1 MRQRVLQVLWPA
13 FIVAGVF
20 EALVFA
26 VVDPRDL
33 RWFGGPA
40 IDWAP
45 VAIYSVTFLML
56 WAAISISAAMT
67 ALLALESDAIGTP
80 GSDSAR

>member
-1 MRQRVLQVLWPA
+1 VRQRVLQVLWPA